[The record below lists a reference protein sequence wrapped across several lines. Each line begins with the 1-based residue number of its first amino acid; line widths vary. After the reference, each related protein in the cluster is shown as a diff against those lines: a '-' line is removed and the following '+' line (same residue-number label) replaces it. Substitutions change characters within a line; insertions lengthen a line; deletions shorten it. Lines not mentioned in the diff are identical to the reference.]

1 MMKKY
6 FLLPIC
12 ALCLLVFTAC
22 SKTTGVMPWSE
33 NYYSVSADVDKTLFT
48 KPSDAEAAA
57 YQEASKFC
65 SALGQGIHVKR
76 FQHVISW
83 RHYTV
88 KLIFRGLPSKEESQ
102 AEKEGFQKVDVE
114 ML

>member
-1 MMKKY
+1 MKKS
-6 FLLPIC
+6 FLITV
-12 ALCLLVFTAC
+12 CLLALMFAAGC

-33 NYYSVSADVDKTLFT
+33 NCYSVSADVDKTLFT

-65 SALGQGIHVKR
+65 SALGQGIHVKN
-76 FQHVISW
+76 FQHVDSW

-88 KLIFRGLPSKEESQ
+88 KLIFRCLPSKEESQ